1 MSAVIDTR
9 LSKTKAFRNGINRLI
24 SNRNAKPEALGCRS
38 KDELQFPSCALY
50 PQRLR
55 YHTLK
60 SHKSYG
66 FDEWKSIGL
75 NPSSS
80 SASQCDG
87 KMPTC
92 GPCAAAETSCV
103 MSDRLVIQHP
113 STNCDCDALR
123 AQLAAAERRSNE
135 LSEKCQQLE
144 TRLLEALSSVR
155 TNVSGI
161 SSHGLPLPEHES
173 TEAISRSDG
182 LSANPDCRFLSRIL
196 RPTFSLQFSTRRES
210 RSAMSSA
217 WELWG
222 DIADIEVPETDGLSL
237 DNDTYINLAGTFFDR
252 RWPYL
257 PILHRH
263 TFINK
268 HLTAFLTKSEMKPL
282 TNFMVNIVC
291 AIASTEKSSPQS
303 RDKTHRVFFREA
315 IKDLDMILSGEN
327 IECVQCLLL
336 MCMYG
341 HNEPQSVNMWF
352 TTAMALNLA
361 IGLDLHR
368 RESLSGKGLMDAEM
382 SKRVFWCAY
391 VINCSVAINMGRP
404 LGIQESDISMP
415 LPMQLTDAQLIESI
429 QSPHVEESL
438 IPHVAD
444 TSTFVHIIKLRRINA
459 GVYKTFHSI
468 GSVPTDPAELD
479 RLRSG
484 YFLELNQ
491 WIITA
496 PRYMQTLS
504 TFQSTEWFQIAFH
517 HAVLSLY
524 RPSRAVPMPSPDD
537 LRTCTESAIGLI
549 SSYSALYARNRIK
562 YTFIAIHSLF
572 LAAVTML
579 YSLRAFAPLR
589 QELTKPVI
597 QTNISTFLTL
607 FRGICDGRAVGE
619 KCCRIVERLGQ
630 SIMSL
635 FEHED
640 QADLSVDTEFQTWFG
655 LRAHTFPSKASN
667 PASDAYAHDSPSRL
681 PDVQMDLPWAD
692 LFVEGID
699 MSTADVWSV
708 LF

>member
-1 MSAVIDTR
+1 MS
-9 LSKTKAFRNGINRLI
+9 
-24 SNRNAKPEALGCRS
+24 E
-38 KDELQFPSCALY
+38 
-50 PQRLR
+50 
-55 YHTLK
+55 
-60 SHKSYG
+60 
-66 FDEWKSIGL
+66 
-75 NPSSS
+75 
-80 SASQCDG
+80 
-87 KMPTC
+87 
-92 GPCAAAETSCV
+92 
-103 MSDRLVIQHP
+103 RLVVQHP
-113 STNCDCDALR
+113 SVNCDCDSLR
-123 AQLAAAERRSNE
+123 AQLAVAERRSDE
-135 LSEKCQQLE
+135 LSKKCQQLE
-144 TRLLEALSSVR
+144 SRLLETPSSVR
-155 TNVSGI
+155 YTVSEN
-161 SSHGLPLPEHES
+161 SSPGPPLPIHTA
-173 TEAISRSDG
+173 TETISRSDRLRG
-182 LSANPDCRFLSRIL
+182 NPDSRFLSRIL
-196 RPTFSLQFSTRRES
+196 RPTFNTRQEN

-222 DIADIEVPETDGLSL
+222 DIAENEVPETDGLSL
-237 DNDTYINLAGTFFDR
+237 DNDTYINLAGAFFDR

-257 PILHRH
+257 PILHRQ
-263 TFINK
+263 TFFSQ
-268 HLTAFLTKSEMKPL
+268 HLTPLLAKSEIRQTTK
-282 TNFMVNIVC
+282 FMVNIVC
-291 AIASTEKSSPQS
+291 AIASTEKPSPQS
-303 RDKTHRVFFREA
+303 RGKTHRVYFKEA
-315 IKDLDMILSGEN
+315 IKDLDMVLSGES

-336 MCMYG
+336 LCMYG

-368 RESLSGKGLMDAEM
+368 KESLSGKDMMSAEM

-404 LGIQESDISMP
+404 LGIQESDITMP

-429 QSPHVEESL
+429 QSPHIEESV
-438 IPHVAD
+438 IPHVDD

-459 GVYKTFHSI
+459 GVYKTFHSV
-468 GSVPTDPAELD
+468 GFVPTDPAELD

-635 FEHED
+635 FDHED
-640 QADLSVDTEFQTWFG
+640 PADLNIDTEFQTWFG
-655 LRAHTFPSKASN
+655 LQAHTFSPKASN
-667 PASDAYAHDSPSRL
+667 QASDAYSHGSPSHP
-681 PDVQMDLPWAD
+681 PDVPMDLPWAD
-692 LFVEGID
+692 LFMEGID

>member
-1 MSAVIDTR
+1 MPSPR
-9 LSKTKAFRNGINRLI
+9 LFVLETETNCNFHPAH
-24 SNRNAKPEALGCRS
+24 KPHCILN
-38 KDELQFPSCALY
+38 
-50 PQRLR
+50 
-55 YHTLK
+55 
-60 SHKSYG
+60 SYTT
-66 FDEWKSIGL
+66 FIGL

-80 SASQCDG
+80 SSSQCDG
-87 KMPTC
+87 RMPTC
-92 GPCAAAETSCV
+92 GSCAAAETTCV
-103 MSDRLVIQHP
+103 MSDRLVIRHP
-113 STNCDCDALR
+113 SLNCDCDALR

-135 LSEKCQQLE
+135 LSERFLFDLM
-144 TRLLEALSSVR
+144 TGIPSS
-155 TNVSGI
+155 NP
-161 SSHGLPLPEHES
+161 PLPGHNS
-173 TEAISRSDG
+173 AEAISQSDQLKG
-182 LSANPDCRFLSRIL
+182 NPDCRFLSRIL
-196 RPTFSLQFSTRRES
+196 RPTFSLQFSSRREN

-222 DIADIEVPETDGLSL
+222 DVTDIEVSEADGLSL
-237 DNDTYINLAGTFFDR
+237 DNDTYINLAGAFFDR

-257 PILHRH
+257 PVLHRH
-263 TFINK
+263 TFANQ
-268 HLTAFLTKSEMKPL
+268 HLTAFLTKSEMRPL
-282 TNFMVNIVC
+282 TSFMVNIVC
-291 AIASTEKSSPQS
+291 AIASTEKSSPQT
-303 RDKTHRVFFREA
+303 RDKTHRVFFKEA
-315 IKDLDMILSGEN
+315 IKDLDLVLSGEN
-327 IECVQCLLL
+327 IQCVQCLLL
-336 MCMYG
+336 LCMYG

-361 IGLDLHR
+361 IGLDLYR
-368 RESLSGKGLMDAEM
+368 KESISGKDIMDTEM

-429 QSPHVEESL
+429 QSPNVEESV

-468 GSVPTDPAELD
+468 GSLT
-479 RLRSG
+479 
-484 YFLELNQ
+484 Q

-524 RPSRAVPMPSPDD
+524 RPSRAVPMPSSDD

-589 QELTKPVI
+589 QELTKPMI

-635 FEHED
+635 FEHRN
-640 QADLSVDTEFQTWFG
+640 QTDLSIDTEFQTWFG

-692 LFVEGID
+692 LFMEGVD